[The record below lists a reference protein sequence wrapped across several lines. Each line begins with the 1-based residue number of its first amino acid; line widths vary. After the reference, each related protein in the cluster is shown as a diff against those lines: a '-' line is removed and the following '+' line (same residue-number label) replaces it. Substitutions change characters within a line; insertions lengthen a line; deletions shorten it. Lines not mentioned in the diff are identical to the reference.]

1 MLVALLLP
9 QVTIVVSRALRT
21 PLRRWFSAEGFL
33 AADNVL
39 RYPQRSALTVV
50 ALGGA
55 LALMMTSASIVG
67 GFHEATRTWLEVA
80 LPFDLSIQPAR
91 LTSTIYSGASLP
103 AGLEKQVEQVD

>member
-1 MLVALLLP
+1 M
-9 QVTIVVSRALRT
+9 
-21 PLRRWFSAEGFL
+21 
-33 AADNVL
+33 L

-103 AGLEKQVEQVD
+103 AGLEKQVEQVETEIHLYVLSSITHKILKLITIFIRMHSKEYRGKRK